1 MTRSPDRPDTS
12 PTLGELLKEKAEQGV
27 NVRAGEGERGGRG
40 APVGKKGCPS
50 TPGRRGEG
58 GGERGRE
65 GESGPVG
72 GM

>member
-40 APVGKKGCPS
+40 GTC
-50 TPGRRGEG
+50 GEEG
-58 GGERGRE
+58 VSQHPRE
-65 GESGPVG
+65 EG
-72 GM
+72 